1 MQEQIIRR
9 ILLHLRFPFSFFLLP
24 VFLFALSTLP
34 DIRPEQTLLLAVLLH
49 LLVYPSS
56 NGFNSL
62 MDRDEGSIGGIERPP
77 PVPIQMYKVSLYMDI
92 AALSLALLYLEKT
105 VVFLLS
111 GYILASRAY
120 SHRRI
125 RLKRRPVI
133 GFLTV
138 SLFQGPAVY
147 AMVVCT
153 NTICIG
159 SAAWWPGLATSFLLV
174 GAGYPLTQVY
184 QHAQD
189 ARDGVMTLSR
199 LLGIP
204 GTFLFSGLLFAALG
218 LALGWY
224 AWQQSA
230 RPTAAV
236 TALLLLLS
244 PVLLYFLRWAAA
256 TRQHPDNAD
265 FRHTMRMNLLGSTA
279 LNALFLT
286 WSVLNHLPSH
296 VR

>member
-1 MQEQIIRR
+1 MREQPFRR
-9 ILLHLRFPFSFFLLP
+9 ILLHLRFPFGFFLLP
-24 VFLFALSTLP
+24 VSLFALSTLP
-34 DIRPEQTLLLAVLLH
+34 AVRPEQTLLLAVLLH

-62 MDRDEGSIGGIERPP
+62 MDKDEGSIGGIEHPP
-77 PVPIQMYKVSLYMDI
+77 PVPLQMYKVSLYMDI
-92 AALSLALLYLEKT
+92 AALSLAFLCLENIVT
-105 VVFLLS
+105 FLLA

-125 RLKRRPVI
+125 RLKRRPVV

-138 SLFQGPAVY
+138 TLFQGPAVY

-153 NTICIG
+153 N
-159 SAAWWPGLATSFLLV
+159 SSWAAADGWLPGLATSFLLV

-184 QHAQD
+184 QHEQD

-199 LLGIP
+199 LLGIR
-204 GTFLFSGLLFAALG
+204 GTFLFSGLLFAGLG

-224 AWQQSA
+224 AWQRSA
-230 RPTAAV
+230 QPPVATAAM
-236 TALLLLLS
+236 LLTLT
-244 PVLLYFLRWAAA
+244 PVLLYFLHWAAA
-256 TRQHPDNAD
+256 ARQRPDHAD
-265 FRHTMRMNLLGSTA
+265 FRRTMRMNLLGSTA
-279 LNALFLT
+279 LNLLFLV
-286 WSVLNHLPSH
+286 WSLINHLPTY